1 MRPVV
6 VLGAVALSAA
16 AVWVIASNG
25 LAGWFAVKDGAR
37 TAEGATANAT
47 PAATEAS
54 RCLDEAE
61 IRRVIREE
69 LVAATAAIVAA
80 SDAPAPGRAGLPPVP
95 AASPAEVA
103 LVNSQL
109 DRYIQAGVISN
120 SEMARLQSEIGKL
133 DPAARSAA
141 MRKLVRAMN
150 SGALDG
156 RL

>member
-16 AVWVIASNG
+16 AVWVTASSG
-25 LAGWFAVKDGAR
+25 LAGWFAAKDGAL
-37 TAEGATANAT
+37 TIEGAAANAT
-47 PAATEAS
+47 PVATEVS
-54 RCLDEAE
+54 RCLDEAQ
-61 IRRVIREE
+61 IRRVLREE
-69 LVAATAAIVAA
+69 LAASTAAIVAA
-80 SDAPAPGRAGLPPVP
+80 SGAPAPGRADLPPAP

-133 DPAARSAA
+133 DPAARRAA
-141 MRKLVRAMN
+141 MQKLVRAMN